1 MPHELAIIGAGV
13 MAEAIA
19 RGILS
24 ARILAPG
31 QIVAA
36 DISAPRRELFAS
48 ELKIQAVDNPAAAA
62 AGAGIVLLCVKPYQ
76 IEEVLRQLG
85 GSISDQA
92 LIISIAAGISSSFIE
107 KNLPAAAKRRVIRA
121 MPNTPM
127 LVGVGMVAIAPG
139 AAATPQDLAT
149 ARRLFES
156 AAKVLQTTEDKIDA
170 VTAVS
175 GSGPAYF
182 FFLVEQMIRAGIDL
196 GLSPEEART
205 LAIQT
210 AAGAA
215 RMMSDSADAP
225 AEHRRRVTTPN
236 GTTHAAISH
245 MESNAWPKIT
255 IDAIKAAARRSRELG
270 K

>member
-1 MPHELAIIGAGV
+1 MPQELAIIGAGV

-24 ARILAPG
+24 AKLLEPA
-31 QIVAA
+31 QIIAA
-36 DISAPRRELFAS
+36 DISPQRRELFTSA
-48 ELKIQAVDNPAAAA
+48 LKIPAVEQAAAA
-62 AGAGIVLLCVKPYQ
+62 AKGAKIVLLCVKPYQ
-76 IEEVLRQLG
+76 MEGVLRQLA
-85 GSISDQA
+85 SAILDDA

-107 KNLPAAAKRRVIRA
+107 KNLAPSKPRRVIRA

-127 LVGVGMVAIAPG
+127 LVGCGMVAIAPG
-139 AAATPQDLAT
+139 AGASPHDLAS

-156 AAKVLQTTEDKIDA
+156 AATVLQTTEDKIDA
-170 VTAVS
+170 VTAIS

-182 FFLVEQMIRAGIDL
+182 FFLVEQMIQAGLDL
-196 GLSPEEART
+196 GLNANEART

-215 RMMSDSADAP
+215 RMMSQSADPP

-245 MESNAWPKIT
+245 LENSGWPRIT
-255 IDAIKAAARRSRELG
+255 IEAIKAAARRSKEMG